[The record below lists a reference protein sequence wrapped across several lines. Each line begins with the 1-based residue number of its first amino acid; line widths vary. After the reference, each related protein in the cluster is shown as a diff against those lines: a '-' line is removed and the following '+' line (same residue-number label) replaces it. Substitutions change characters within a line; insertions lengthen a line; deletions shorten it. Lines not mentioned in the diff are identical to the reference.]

1 MLVSAAVAQL
11 WAADSATTHTQKT
24 QATNL
29 SRWPPSRRP
38 PPSRAFA
45 WPTPCAQRSLGS
57 ALHNEHGTDRRTC
70 TQERQQQPLVRY
82 GAERLVDVPA
92 RRTYSP
98 PPLRLRRYGGA
109 APRPGSSPIRGVG
122 GLCTDATGAAAP
134 HWLRPTW
141 RAGGRAA
148 SKLFTADPPIP
159 LLPISPPIRRKKAAA
174 AAGSTADLPT
184 CQRRGSRIEWLA
196 GHS

>member
-1 MLVSAAVAQL
+1 MLVSAAVAQQ

-29 SRWPPSRRP
+29 SRWPPSHRP
-38 PPSRAFA
+38 PPSRTFA

-122 GLCTDATGAAAP
+122 GLCTDVARAAAP
-134 HWLRPTW
+134 HWLRPTIIAIW
-141 RAGGRAA
+141 PARAGEAAGRSAQQCFPCC
-148 SKLFTADPPIP
+148 LLDPPIP
-159 LLPISPPIRRKKAAA
+159 GSAVDRSLYIRSGLP
-174 AAGSTADLPT
+174 
-184 CQRRGSRIEWLA
+184 
-196 GHS
+196 